1 MEQIIMLQPN
11 AVICLLLLSFSAHA
25 EVYKW
30 VDSNG
35 KTHFGDKVPE
45 SAKVEKLNFQSSPRT
60 SQPDVS
66 PEEIKQR
73 QQKLINAIDEDRSL
87 KQKMTQEQTEKKAKL
102 NQECTKLRDY
112 LKNIRSG
119 RIYDINNKG
128 ERVYANDAEHDKEVK
143 QTESMLKKYCR

>member
-1 MEQIIMLQPN
+1 MLQLSV
-11 AVICLLLLSFSAHA
+11 VICSLMLSLAAQA

-30 VDSNG
+30 VDANG

-45 SAKVEKLNFQSSPRT
+45 SAKVEKLNFQSNPRT

-73 QQKLINAIDEDRSL
+73 QQKLINAINEDRSL
-87 KQKMTQEQTEKKAKL
+87 KEKKTQEQTEKQAKL
-102 NQECTKLRDY
+102 NQECIKLRDY

-119 RIYDINNKG
+119 RIYDLNNTG
-128 ERVYANDAEHDKEVK
+128 ERIYANDTEHDKEVK
-143 QTESMLKKYCR
+143 QTESALKKYCR

>member
-1 MEQIIMLQPN
+1 MLRLS
-11 AVICLLLLSFSAHA
+11 VVFCSLLLSVVAQA

-30 VDSNG
+30 VDADG

-45 SAKVEKLNFQSSPRT
+45 SAKVEKLNLPSSPRT
-60 SQPDVS
+60 SQPDAS

-73 QQKLINAIDEDRSL
+73 QQKLINAINEDRSL
-87 KQKMTQEQTEKKAKL
+87 KQKKTQEQTEKQAKL

-119 RIYDINNKG
+119 RIYDLDKKG
-128 ERVYANDAEHDKEVK
+128 ERVYANDAEHDQEVK
-143 QTESMLKKYCR
+143 QTESALKKYCR